1 MSHSQYKPFFILLT
15 LIGILVIGGCTLPFL
30 GEPDADAQADFPDS
44 APQLAVDSPQAARNA
59 AMLYIRDH
67 HGLFVPLKDE
77 AWVEEM
83 ITPEGVVG
91 SSAYQFIS
99 GNWSVSVIYP
109 ILAPEETIYTVLVT
123 NKGINFTW
131 EGMVDA
137 FGQVSETSSAMD
149 QSIDQLSGEQSQTPT
164 PTATA
169 TATPGVTTLTF
180 TDDTYR
186 LALQYPSDWSLT
198 IIPAGRVTP
207 SGGFAAKIL
216 QLTNGDYKLLV
227 QYKLLWEITE
237 IGQSI
242 PPGTLEVRGV
252 VNLLGVEI
260 PKHVLI
266 EDGKDKLIFAGDSI
280 DDISYHIRLE
290 DNLTSVGDYDSFAI
304 TAATQDEV
312 DQIIASIVRTG
323 DTFPSPTPTLAPS
336 PTSQY
341 DSTKSGVGDGS
352 TVDENCNMANFI
364 SHMTVSEGAAM
375 PPGAQFTKT
384 WRLQNIG
391 TCTWTESYSIGFS
404 DGDLMGAEEIV
415 PLTEEVLPG
424 EIGEISVV
432 FTSPEDEGT
441 YVGYWILYDE
451 QGYWFGLGE
460 TRRGLIP
467 IEIEVVKPDKI
478 FAYDFAINYC
488 DATWKSFW
496 QIEGVTQSGTLSCPG
511 STTTEQGFVTLVA
524 DPNMEHRL
532 DDELTLWVHPYEQR
546 YGRIQGT
553 FPEFEVQNGD
563 RFKTAIGC
571 MAEMKGCSIDF
582 QLLYKDSNGD
592 TKTLD
597 AWEWF
602 EDYNGAAT
610 FIDIDLSF
618 LAGEKVRFIL
628 KTVALTHNTDVA
640 HGFWFVPRI
649 DRP

>member
-1 MSHSQYKPFFILLT
+1 MLILA
-15 LIGILVIGGCTLPFL
+15 GILVIGGCTLPLL
-30 GEPDADAQADFPDS
+30 GEPDADAEADIPDS
-44 APQLAVDSPQAARNA
+44 GPQLAIDSPQAARDA
-59 AMLYIRDH
+59 AMLYIRDQY
-67 HGLFVPLKDE
+67 GLFVPTKGE
-77 AWVEEM
+77 AWAEKV

-91 SSAYQFIS
+91 SSAYQFAS
-99 GNWSVSVIYP
+99 GNWSASVIYP
-109 ILAPEETIYTVLVT
+109 IVAPEEIIYTVLVT
-123 NKGINFTW
+123 NKGMNFAW
-131 EGMVDA
+131 EGLVDA

-149 QSIDQLSGEQSQTPT
+149 QSIDQASGEQGQTPT

-186 LALQYPSDWSLT
+186 LALQYPSTWSLT
-198 IIPAGRVTP
+198 IIPSGRVTP
-207 SGGFAAKIL
+207 SGGFAAKTL
-216 QLTNGDYKLLV
+216 QLTNGDYKLLI

-242 PPGTLEVRGV
+242 PPGTLEVRGT
-252 VNLLGVEI
+252 VNLLGVEL
-260 PKHVLI
+260 PKHVLV
-266 EDGKDKLIFAGDSI
+266 EDGKDKLIFAGDSL

-290 DNLTSVGDYDSFAI
+290 DNLTSVGDYGSFAI

-312 DQIIASIVRTG
+312 DQIVASIVRTG
-323 DTFPSPTPTLAPS
+323 DIFPSPTPTLVPS

-352 TVDENCNMANFI
+352 TVDENCNMAKFI
-364 SHMTVSEGAAM
+364 AHVTVSEGAAM

-404 DGDLMGAEEIV
+404 DGDLMGADEIV
-415 PLTEEVLPG
+415 SLTEEVSPG
-424 EIGEISVV
+424 ETGDISVV
-432 FTSPEDEGT
+432 FTAPEDEVAYT
-441 YVGYWILYDE
+441 GYWILYDA

-467 IEIEVVKPDKI
+467 IEIEVVKTSQI
-478 FAYDFAINYC
+478 FAYDFALNYC

-496 QIEGVTQSGTLSCPG
+496 ESDGETISGTLDCPG

-546 YGRIQGT
+546 HAWIQGT
-553 FPEFEVQNGD
+553 FPEFEVLIGD
-563 RFKTAIGC
+563 RFKTAVGC
-571 MAEMKGCSIDF
+571 MAEMNGCNIDF
-582 QLLYKDSNGD
+582 QLLYKDVFGD
-592 TKTLD
+592 VHTLD
-597 AWEWF
+597 DWEWF
-602 EDYNGAAT
+602 EDYNEAAT
-610 FIDIDLSF
+610 YIDIDLSF